1 MQITQLRNATLVL
14 EAAGHRLLVDPML
27 APAGAIPALKYATR
41 SRRRNP
47 LVDLPASTDSA
58 LAGVSGALITHCQK
72 GHFDHLDRAG
82 SRWLRERAVPVWCA
96 PDDQAFLRRRG
107 LNANAISAEG
117 EQTCWGAEVQL
128 VPCLHGRGVI
138 GSLMAHGVGYSIRW
152 PDQPSIYLTG
162 DTILS
167 PELEAFVVQQQPD
180 IIVAPAGG
188 ARFDVGGEIIMGVD
202 DILGLLRIAKGRVVA
217 NHLEALDHC
226 PVSRRQLRD
235 AADSAGLGQRL
246 LIPDDGQCIN
256 LSDASLA
263 GAA

>member
-14 EAAGHRLLVDPML
+14 AAAGQRLLVDPML
-27 APAGAIPALKYATR
+27 ATAGAIPALKYATR

-47 LVDLPASTDSA
+47 LVELPANTDSA
-58 LAGVSGALITHCQK
+58 LAEVTGALITHCQK

-82 SRWLRERAVPVWCA
+82 SRWLRERALPVWCA
-96 PDDQAFLRRRG
+96 PGDEAFLRRRG
-107 LNANAISAEG
+107 LNAEAIGAEG
-117 EQTCWGAEVQL
+117 VQACWGAEVQL

-138 GSLMAHGVGYSIRW
+138 GSIMAHGVGYFIRW
-152 PDQPSIYLTG
+152 PNEPSIYLTG

-167 PELEAFVVQQQPD
+167 AEVEDFVARNQPD

-188 ARFDVGGEIIMGVD
+188 ARFDVGGEIIMGVE
-202 DILGLLRIAKGRVVA
+202 DILGLLRVAKGCVVA

-226 PVSRRQLRD
+226 PVSRGQLRV
-235 AADSAGLGQRL
+235 AAEAAGLSQRL
-246 LIPDDGQCIN
+246 LIPDDGQCVD
-256 LSDASLA
+256 LVDVPWA